1 LLTVDWCGQ
10 SGSAK
15 ELASFFAEQV
25 TTSYVSHSELQLG
38 RAKTQ
43 SEWAPNLKAILEEE
57 ISSRLK
63 DPSDLGRRVVV
74 ARENG
79 VLVGLAYVTFNLE
92 APTPFAVLEDIVV
105 SNERRGSG
113 LGQAMLDWIFK
124 AAKEAGAKRIFL
136 ESGKNNHDAHHF
148 FERNGFHQ
156 ISIVMMAELNS
167 AMFGT

>member
-1 LLTVDWCGQ
+1 MLTVDWCDQ
-10 SGSAK
+10 NCSAK

-25 TTSYVSHSELQLG
+25 TPSYVSHSELQLG

-63 DPSDLGRRVVV
+63 DPPDLGRRVV
-74 ARENG
+74 AAYEHS
-79 VLVGLAYVTFNLE
+79 VLAGLAYVTFNLE

-113 LGQAMLDWIFK
+113 LGQAMLDWIF
-124 AAKEAGAKRIFL
+124 
-136 ESGKNNHDAHHF
+136 
-148 FERNGFHQ
+148 
-156 ISIVMMAELNS
+156 
-167 AMFGT
+167 